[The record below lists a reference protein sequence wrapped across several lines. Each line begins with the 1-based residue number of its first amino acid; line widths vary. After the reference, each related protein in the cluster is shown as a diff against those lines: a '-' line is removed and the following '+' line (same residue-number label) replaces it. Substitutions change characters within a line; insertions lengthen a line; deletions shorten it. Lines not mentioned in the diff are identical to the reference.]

1 MAVAADIDRQ
11 PLRAGIDHGRADTV
25 QTAGHLVAGV
35 LAAELTACVQDG
47 IDDGDGGQ
55 TGIGLDIHGDAAAVV
70 GDLNDVIL

>member
-1 MAVAADIDRQ
+1 M
-11 PLRAGIDHGRADTV
+11 

-35 LAAELTACVQDG
+35 LATELTACVQDG

-55 TGIGLDIHGDAAAVV
+55 TGVGLDIHGDAAAVV

>member
-1 MAVAADIDRQ
+1 M
-11 PLRAGIDHGRADTV
+11 
-25 QTAGHLVAGV
+25 QTTGHLVAGV

>member
-11 PLRAGIDHGRADTV
+11 PLRAGIDHGCADTV
-25 QTAGHLVAGV
+25 QTAGHFVAGV